1 MNNQDTPTMTSTK
14 TPTTAMILAAGR
26 GTRLQPLT
34 DKVPKPLIEVQGK
47 PLIERQVDQLAQA
60 GIEHVVINLH
70 HLGHMIEE
78 YLGDGSAYG
87 LRISYSREA
96 KLLETGGGVVNA
108 LPLIGE
114 SPFWLLNGDIFTDF
128 DFSQLPSQLPQR
140 SLMHLLLTPKPSFRE
155 HGDFDY
161 ANGWVTSRGDPFVY
175 CGICLLDPAVLTEQV
190 SAASGAFSL
199 RDLMFDAVA
208 KNQLSAQLW
217 SGYWIDIGSA
227 EQLQQARDAV
237 LT

>member
-1 MNNQDTPTMTSTK
+1 MSKRDTSSNAPS
-14 TPTTAMILAAGR
+14 TAMILAAGR
-26 GTRLQPLT
+26 GTRLRPLT

-47 PLIERQVDQLAQA
+47 PLIERQVDQLAKA

-78 YLGDGSAYG
+78 HLGDGSAYG
-87 LRISYSREA
+87 LRISYSRETE
-96 KLLETGGGVVNA
+96 LLETGGGVVNA
-108 LPLIGE
+108 LPLIGD

-128 DFSQLPSQLPQR
+128 DFNQLANELPER

-161 ANGWVTSRGDPFVY
+161 ANGWVTSRGEPFVY
-175 CGICLLDPAVLTEQV
+175 CGISLLDPLVIKELAGAV
-190 SAASGAFSL
+190 SGAFSL

-208 KNQLSAQLW
+208 KQQLSAQIW
-217 SGYWIDIGSA
+217 SGYWIDIGSE

>member
-1 MNNQDTPTMTSTK
+1 MSNQDASSK
-14 TPTTAMILAAGR
+14 APTTAMILAAGR
-26 GTRLQPLT
+26 GTRLRPLT
-34 DKVPKPLIEVQGK
+34 DRVPKPLIEVQGK
-47 PLIERQVDQLAQA
+47 PLIERQVAQLAKA
-60 GIEHVVINLH
+60 GIQHVVINLH

-78 YLGDGSAYG
+78 HLGDGSAYG

-96 KLLETGGGVVNA
+96 ELLETGGGVVNA
-108 LPLIGE
+108 LPLIGD

-128 DFSQLPSQLPQR
+128 NFSQLPNQLPER

-155 HGDFDY
+155 QGDFDY
-161 ANGWVTSRGDPFVY
+161 ANGWVTARGDPFVY
-175 CGICLLDPAVLTEQV
+175 CGICLLDPAVLKEQS
-190 SAASGAFSL
+190 SAVCGAFSL
-199 RDLMFDAVA
+199 RDLMFDAVT
-208 KNQLSAQLW
+208 KGQLSAQLW